1 MTRGGP
7 QAIVGALQTCEIYD
21 ESKTMSSNSDA
32 TYQKAGV
39 DVDRAGNALKRI
51 TARLGQTWPQGGGF
65 GSVALPWGYF
75 ANVIDFGGTGCAI
88 TTDGVGSKVL
98 IAQMMDRYDTIG
110 IDCVAMNVNDLLCVG
125 AKPVSMVEYIGVQDP
140 HPDMLDAISIGLCE
154 GAQQAEVS
162 IPGGEISQL
171 PEVITGHRAGYGFDL
186 VGMAIGTVAL
196 DRVII
201 GQDLHEGDV
210 IIGIESNGIHSN
222 GLTLARRVL
231 FDQSQ
236 HTVDSRPS
244 QLPHT
249 VGEEL
254 LRPTHIYVKE
264 AMEVLDSGVSVKGMI
279 HITGDGLLNLSRV
292 KATVGFRIDHVPEMM
307 PVFALIQQAGDISYE
322 EMFTVF
328 NMGIGFCIIV
338 EQNDVDRVLSIVRS
352 HGKRAMKI
360 GFVIPDEHR
369 RVFITPYDLV
379 GEGKQFSKA

>member
-1 MTRGGP
+1 
-7 QAIVGALQTCEIYD
+7 
-21 ESKTMSSNSDA
+21 
-32 TYQKAGV
+32 
-39 DVDRAGNALKRI
+39 
-51 TARLGQTWPQGGGF
+51 
-65 GSVALPWGYF
+65 
-75 ANVIDFGGTGCAI
+75 
-88 TTDGVGSKVL
+88 
-98 IAQMMDRYDTIG
+98 MMDRYDTIG

-140 HPDMLDAISIGLCE
+140 HPDMLDAISVGLCE
-154 GAQQAEVS
+154 GATQAEVS

-171 PEVITGHRAGYGFDL
+171 PEVITGHRDGYGFDL

-201 GQDLHEGDV
+201 GQHLREGDV

-236 HTVDSRPS
+236 YTVDSRFS

-249 VGEEL
+249 LGEEL

-264 AMEVLDSGVSVKGMI
+264 VMEILGNGVSVKAMI
-279 HITGDGLLNLSRV
+279 HITGDGFLNLSRV
-292 KATVGFRIDHVPEMM
+292 EAKVGFRIDDVPETM
-307 PVFALIQQAGDISYE
+307 PIFSLIQQAGDISHE

-338 EQNDVDRVLSIVRS
+338 AENDVDRVLSIVHA
-352 HGKRAMKI
+352 HGKRALNI
-360 GFVIPDEHR
+360 GSVIPDEHR
-369 RVFITPYDLV
+369 RVFIEPHGLV
-379 GEGKQFSKA
+379 GQGKQFSKA

>member
-1 MTRGGP
+1 
-7 QAIVGALQTCEIYD
+7 
-21 ESKTMSSNSDA
+21 
-32 TYQKAGV
+32 
-39 DVDRAGNALKRI
+39 
-51 TARLGQTWPQGGGF
+51 
-65 GSVALPWGYF
+65 
-75 ANVIDFGGTGCAI
+75 
-88 TTDGVGSKVL
+88 
-98 IAQMMDRYDTIG
+98 
-110 IDCVAMNVNDLLCVG
+110 
-125 AKPVSMVEYIGVQDP
+125 MVEYIGVQDP

-292 KATVGFRIDHVPEMM
+292 KATVGFRIDHVPETM

-360 GFVIPDEHR
+360 GSVIPDEHR